1 MQSVQLHETQRW
13 DSPQKISYRVIMEK
27 KGMSE
32 WNKLIPKPRSV
43 FLRVKCTK
51 CGNEQLIFSNAV
63 NKITCN
69 VCGET
74 LAEPS
79 GGRAKIKGDVQAVLE

>member
-1 MQSVQLHETQRW
+1 
-13 DSPQKISYRVIMEK
+13 
-27 KGMSE
+27 MSD

-43 FLRVKCTK
+43 FLRVKCQK
-51 CGNEQLIFSNAV
+51 CGNEQLIFSNVV

-69 VCGET
+69 VCGEL

-79 GGRAKIKGDVQAVLE
+79 GGRAKINGDVQAVLE

>member
-1 MQSVQLHETQRW
+1 
-13 DSPQKISYRVIMEK
+13 
-27 KGMSE
+27 MSE

-43 FLRVKCTK
+43 FLRVKCPK
-51 CGNEQLIFSNAV
+51 CGNEQLLFSNSV

-74 LAEPS
+74 LATPT
-79 GGRAKIKGDVQAVLE
+79 GGRAEINGEVQSVLE

>member
-1 MQSVQLHETQRW
+1 
-13 DSPQKISYRVIMEK
+13 
-27 KGMSE
+27 MSD

-43 FLRVKCTK
+43 FLRVKCQK

-63 NKITCN
+63 NKISCN
-69 VCGET
+69 VCGEV

-79 GGRAKIKGDVQAVLE
+79 GGRAKIKGEVLSVLE